1 MQRYIVIMIVMFR
14 IEMDMVV
21 VVKLIK
27 LVVMFFGDCIGLY
40 MCFVILYLVFFIGI
54 FLQNISFGMRIM
66 EVISVMIFRD
76 IFFQYKVICFWNG

>member
-1 MQRYIVIMIVMFR
+1 MIVMFR

-27 LVVMFFGDCIGLY
+27 LVVIFFGDFIGLY

-54 FLQNISFGMRIM
+54 FL
-66 EVISVMIFRD
+66 
-76 IFFQYKVICFWNG
+76 

>member
-1 MQRYIVIMIVMFR
+1 MIVMFR

-54 FLQNISFGMRIM
+54 FL
-66 EVISVMIFRD
+66 
-76 IFFQYKVICFWNG
+76 